1 MRISDGSSDVCSSD
15 LIAERH
21 PPLAVESR
29 IGADIV
35 EARGGFGS
43 EENLADDTGR
53 ANFTA
58 FITDAQQPGWR
69 LPHRSRLAQPILAG
83 DQHRRAFGAGIDF
96 EDTVDRKSPRLN
108 SCQYSASRNHAHA

>member
-83 DQHRRAFGAGIDF
+83 DQHRRAFGSGLDF
-96 EDTVDRKSPRLN
+96 EAIGRASCRASV
-108 SCQYSASRNHAHA
+108 CQYE